1 MVSFIK
7 RAGQAAWNGKNNAFF
22 LFIILMAVMTVISRA
37 ADSLMVPQVVLGAF
51 APMELS
57 YPLEVEGQIIT
68 EGKRAV
74 YCLEN
79 LRVGKVC
86 VQKHDIVKR
95 GDLLF
100 SVDLADLEEKIGQTE
115 REIRKYDL
123 QIADIEGA
131 YQQQIKQWERNA
143 AMSGKGVNGDGVL
156 AVTADQG
163 NLAYS
168 EEKNLGA
175 GESEMGDLEPRKD
188 NSASLLR
195 MDRED
200 LQRLL
205 EKLYALKDERGQIY
219 AEIDGR
225 VSDCSVSVGSIVTP
239 EPAMVL
245 EDFSQP
251 FWFEGLLEEEDYL
264 FAEEGTECSL
274 ELPDGVTVT
283 EGVAIRKVTDGEDGG
298 RRVTAK
304 ISSASVT
311 RTGNAVLRF
320 SQTSQ
325 KYKQCI
331 PLSAI
336 YSGRSGH
343 YVIEILE
350 EQTILGLRSVAR
362 HVPVTLLEENGEYAA
377 VKGNVSGHDKIVI
390 HAGKEIREGERVRII
405 EE

>member
-1 MVSFIK
+1 M
-7 RAGQAAWNGKNNAFF
+7 
-22 LFIILMAVMTVISRA
+22 
-37 ADSLMVPQVVLGAF
+37 
-51 APMELS
+51 
-57 YPLEVEGQIIT
+57 
-68 EGKRAV
+68 
-74 YCLEN
+74 
-79 LRVGKVC
+79 
-86 VQKHDIVKR
+86 
-95 GDLLF
+95 
-100 SVDLADLEEKIGQTE
+100 
-115 REIRKYDL
+115 
-123 QIADIEGA
+123 
-131 YQQQIKQWERNA
+131 
-143 AMSGKGVNGDGVL
+143 
-156 AVTADQG
+156 
-163 NLAYS
+163 
-168 EEKNLGA
+168 
-175 GESEMGDLEPRKD
+175 
-188 NSASLLR
+188 
-195 MDRED
+195 
-200 LQRLL
+200 
-205 EKLYALKDERGQIY
+205 
-219 AEIDGR
+219 
-225 VSDCSVSVGSIVTP
+225 
-239 EPAMVL
+239 
-245 EDFSQP
+245 
-251 FWFEGLLEEEDYL
+251 
-264 FAEEGTECSL
+264 
-274 ELPDGVTVT
+274 TVT